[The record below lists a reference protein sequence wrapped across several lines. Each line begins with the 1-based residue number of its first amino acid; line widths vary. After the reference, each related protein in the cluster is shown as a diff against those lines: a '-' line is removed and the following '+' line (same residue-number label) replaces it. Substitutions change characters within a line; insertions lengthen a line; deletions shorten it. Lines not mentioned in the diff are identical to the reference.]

1 MLSRYEQWDKWLKH
15 GRPKSYWLPGFSN
28 GSGFL
33 TAVKQEV
40 ARANSGWALDDVV
53 TFTEVHKVYLHSRLC
68 YHVRALPGPNP

>member
-1 MLSRYEQWDKWLKH
+1 LVRDAVVARYDQWDKWIKH

-40 ARANSGWALDDVV
+40 W
-53 TFTEVHKVYLHSRLC
+53 
-68 YHVRALPGPNP
+68 